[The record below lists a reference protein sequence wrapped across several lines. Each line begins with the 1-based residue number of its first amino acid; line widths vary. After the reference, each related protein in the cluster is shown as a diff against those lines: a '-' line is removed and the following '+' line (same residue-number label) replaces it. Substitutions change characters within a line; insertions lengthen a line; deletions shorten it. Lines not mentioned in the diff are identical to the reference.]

1 MERKI
6 KVLIGDD
13 SVEYGISC
21 ANALRSAGMH
31 SITRP
36 QDVRRILET
45 IVNERPDIVI
55 IDSSVLMRI
64 DLIKKVKSLSGKKP
78 KFIVISSYENFY
90 AQGDADYFM
99 LKPFDLETLIN
110 VVNSLF
116 QMEKQTQKQDIEEA
130 VTEIIQNIGIP
141 AHIKGYR
148 YIREAIVD
156 SMENNELMDNIT
168 KLLYPMIASRFNATS
183 SGVERAIRHAIE
195 IAWNRGNYD
204 IFTEYFGSKKP
215 TNSEFIALIADK
227 LKISHRCGCDK
238 PTKPAKTIKT
248 TKTTA

>member
-1 MERKI
+1 MEKQI

-13 SVEYGISC
+13 SVEYGVSC

-31 SITRP
+31 AITRSN
-36 QDVRRILET
+36 DVRKILET

-55 IDSSVLMRI
+55 IDSSVLMHM
-64 DLIKKVKSLSGKKP
+64 DLIQKVKSLNGKKP

-90 AQGDADYFM
+90 AQGDADYLM
-99 LKPFDLETLIN
+99 LKPFDLDSLIS
-110 VVNSLF
+110 VVNTLL
-116 QMEKQTQKQDIEEA
+116 QVEKETQKEDIEEA

-148 YIREAIVD
+148 YLREAIMN

-168 KLLYPMIASRFNATS
+168 KLLYPMVASRFNATS
-183 SGVERAIRHAIE
+183 SGVERAIRHAID

-204 IFTEYFGSKKP
+204 TFTAYFGSKKP

-227 LKISHRCGCDK
+227 LKISYRCSCEK
-238 PTKPAKTIKT
+238 PS
-248 TKTTA
+248 KTTA